1 MRKGRARLLGLVA
14 LLLGILGALALWW
27 LADQRYD
34 DAVADLAPAPIG
46 CDTTLVFDRPGT
58 YTFFVET
65 TGSVGEIDGDCEA
78 DDRQYDLGDDE
89 APNVDLVLL
98 DVGGDE
104 VDLDEASGPSYDR
117 SGAKGAGVATAEIE
131 DTGDY
136 VLTAS
141 SDHPEVMIRVG
152 RDPSNGVTAMR
163 LGAVAALVAGI
174 ALFVVGLARGGRRP
188 APVAGQPG
196 YAQWPPTQPMVPPLA
211 PPYANPPGAPP
222 YAMPPPQQQPRP
234 SGPPGEPW
242 PGRGQPLP
250 PPSPQ
255 SG

>member
-27 LADQRYD
+27 LADERYD

-46 CDTTLVFDRPGT
+46 CDTTLVFDRAGT

-65 TGSVGEIDGDCEA
+65 AGSVGEIDGDCEA
-78 DDRQYDLGDDE
+78 DDREYDTGDDE
-89 APNVDLVLL
+89 APDVDLVLL
-98 DVGGDE
+98 DEGGDE
-104 VDLDEASGPSYDR
+104 VDLDEASGPTYDR
-117 SGAKGAGVATAEIE
+117 SGATGTGVATAEIE

-136 VLTAS
+136 LLTAS
-141 SDHPEVMIRVG
+141 SDDPEVMIRVG

-174 ALFVVGLARGGRRP
+174 ALFVLGLARGGRRP
-188 APVAGQPG
+188 APAPGQPG
-196 YAQWPPTQPMVPPLA
+196 YAQWPPTHPMAPPVA

-222 YAMPPPQQQPRP
+222 YAVPPPQQHQPRP

-250 PPSPQ
+250 PPTAP
-255 SG
+255 